1 MNSNKAEV
9 LIENYWAGETNLQE
23 EEALKAFF
31 ASEGLSH
38 KDAAYFNY
46 LQRKSMDDPL
56 DKSFDEAIL
65 NKINQNSSASRLKV
79 NSFSYW
85 LVAASLALI
94 LSIGV
99 ILKNE
104 IFKTETP
111 PPIIVQA
118 DTFDDPEK
126 AFEETKKA
134 LLFLSSKLNESSE
147 YTNQLSKFD
156 ESQEILKKNQK

>member
-1 MNSNKAEV
+1 MNSKKVEG
-9 LIENYWAGETNLQE
+9 LLEKYWAGETNLQE

-31 ASEGLSH
+31 ASEGLLH

-65 NKINQNSSASRLKV
+65 NKLNQNSSTSRPKV
-79 NSFSYW
+79 ISFNYW

-94 LSIGV
+94 LSFGV

-104 IFKTETP
+104 IFMTEAP
-111 PPIIVQA
+111 PPIVQA

-147 YTNQLSKFD
+147 YTSQFSKFN
-156 ESQEILKKNQK
+156 EGQEILKKN

>member
-1 MNSNKAEV
+1 MNSKKAEV
-9 LIENYWAGETNLQE
+9 LLEKYWAGETNLQE

-31 ASEGLSH
+31 ASEGMSH

-46 LQRKSMDDPL
+46 LQGKSMNDPL
-56 DKSFDEAIL
+56 DRPFDEAIL
-65 NKINQNSSASRLKV
+65 NKLNKNSSASRPKV
-79 NSFSYW
+79 ISFNYW

-94 LSIGV
+94 LSFGV

-104 IFKTETP
+104 IFKTEP
-111 PPIIVQA
+111 PPTIVQA
-118 DTFDDPEK
+118 DTFDDPDK

-147 YTNQLSKFD
+147 YTSQFSKFD
-156 ESQEILKKNQK
+156 ESQEILKKK